1 MEIGCRHYGQR
12 SVDLCNGPGP
22 QPVPVS
28 PVARARPRHSGDGT
42 RHKFE
47 LARLFDVRSTRG
59 ERPRV
64 AVKREQAHC
73 VNRARSL
80 DVLRINVAARF
91 HHDVRTLKALKKHL
105 SSHQSIQRR
114 PVGAGDVGAGDG
126 IEPAGR
132 ARKGGL
138 GNKVVEATTPIK
150 SHFF

>member
-1 MEIGCRHYGQR
+1 
-12 SVDLCNGPGP
+12 
-22 QPVPVS
+22 
-28 PVARARPRHSGDGT
+28 
-42 RHKFE
+42 
-47 LARLFDVRSTRG
+47 
-59 ERPRV
+59 
-64 AVKREQAHC
+64 
-73 VNRARSL
+73 L